1 MEKTWQLK
9 SQLETAVD
17 SKNSSYSSWQKLSQN
32 GKPFSDFA
40 ESIPYIQYNSEDIQD
55 PLIKSLIQDIEMSN
69 LAQQHKVLLSQ
80 LVEKTN
86 EDINFVDSLYV
97 EMRDSNDDL
106 EVDSLQNVDDLKSQ
120 FIGLEKQQR
129 EIGLEYNSFTE
140 NLKEVQDLSNEIFTK
155 NSQLSSSMKDT
166 YLHMENLIKEMQQFR
181 NKK

>member
-106 EVDSLQNVDDLKSQ
+106 EVDSLQNVDDLRYFKGFQ
-120 FIGLEKQQR
+120 
-129 EIGLEYNSFTE
+129 
-140 NLKEVQDLSNEIFTK
+140 
-155 NSQLSSSMKDT
+155 
-166 YLHMENLIKEMQQFR
+166 
-181 NKK
+181 